1 MRGPYLS
8 QSGPTISRTKIVM
21 ATAAILILAIW
32 SFVKPNSP
40 LITGINGAHANHA
53 KKHTKK
59 ASHVMWKA
67 RIAGVEKL
75 NNLISV
81 AFFASRFTFE
91 DIRRPPELN
100 EI

>member
-1 MRGPYLS
+1 
-8 QSGPTISRTKIVM
+8 
-21 ATAAILILAIW
+21 
-32 SFVKPNSP
+32 
-40 LITGINGAHANHA
+40 
-53 KKHTKK
+53 
-59 ASHVMWKA
+59 MWKA